1 METKHSTS
9 AFTTNHMASE
19 NVVGA
24 IVVDHSS
31 RQFSPVFQRFDFML
45 YLSVYDCYSALC
57 LKVTKTRRTSVCTM
71 SACLLAG
78 RKRRQSLGGS
88 SQSGVTQTQY
98 SGLTA
103 IVAWHCVSLVNT
115 DDSRKTGSY
124 YMSQSYN
131 RYRYLF
137 QN

>member
-57 LKVTKTRRTSVCTM
+57 LKVTKTLRTSVCTM
-71 SACLLAG
+71 YNVNVFTGWAETPSVTRGFQSVRSHSDSVLGPDSDRGLAL
-78 RKRRQSLGGS
+78 R
-88 SQSGVTQTQY
+88 
-98 SGLTA
+98 
-103 IVAWHCVSLVNT
+103 
-115 DDSRKTGSY
+115 
-124 YMSQSYN
+124 
-131 RYRYLF
+131 
-137 QN
+137 